1 MNEEFFTLF
10 MEAHAGLPRQG
21 PGSRTSTLRALE
33 LIGELPEGVRIIDM
47 GCGPG
52 AQTLVLAEIAR
63 TRKGH
68 VVALDLYLQ
77 FLEQLRERARGAG
90 LADFVTTVE
99 GDMAEVTPRTFAACA
114 PQGFDLVWSE
124 GAIYN
129 IGFDRGLGLW
139 RELLKPG
146 GCLACTEAAWFTDAP
161 PREAKEFWDE
171 CYPAMRGEEANL
183 EALRRFGYEP
193 LGAFRLPDADW
204 WTEYYNPLRERLPA
218 FEARH
223 AGNPVASEVVRL
235 EQLEMDIH
243 RRHAASYGYVF
254 YLGRKVG

>member
-10 MEAHAGLPRQG
+10 MEAHAGLPRHW
-21 PGSRTSTLRALE
+21 PGSRASTLRALE

-52 AQTLVLAEIAR
+52 AQTLVLAEAAR
-63 TRKGH
+63 ARGGH
-68 VVALDLYLQ
+68 VMALDLYPQ
-77 FLEQLRERARGAG
+77 FLEQLQEQAREAV
-90 LADFVTTVE
+90 LADFVTTVQA
-99 GDMAEVTPRTFAACA
+99 DMAEVTPQAFAECA
-114 PQGFDLVWSE
+114 PQGFDLIWSE

-146 GCLACTEAAWFTDAP
+146 GCLACTEISWFTSTP

-171 CYPAMRGEEANL
+171 NYPAMRDAAANL
-183 EALRRFGYEP
+183 EAMSRCGFVP
-193 LGAFRLPDADW
+193 LAVFRLPEADW
-204 WTEYYNPLRERLPA
+204 WTDYYSPLQERLSA

-223 AGNPVASEVVRL
+223 AGNPVAAEVARL
-235 EQLEMDIH
+235 ERAEMELY
-243 RRHAASYGYVF
+243 RRHAASYGYIF
-254 YLGRKVG
+254 YLGRRAG